1 MRETRERNGY
11 VMYILG
17 VNSEIVAYGRRD
29 MNRREEYEVMKK
41 ILNLDLGYMFYPE
54 MLLNEKYG
62 TSYKQTKLQH

>member
-1 MRETRERNGY
+1 
-11 VMYILG
+11 MYILG